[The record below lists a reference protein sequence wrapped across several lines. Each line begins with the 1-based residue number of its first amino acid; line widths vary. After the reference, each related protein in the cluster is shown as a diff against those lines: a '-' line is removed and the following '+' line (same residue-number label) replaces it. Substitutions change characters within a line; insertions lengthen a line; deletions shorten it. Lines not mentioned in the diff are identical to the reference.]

1 MKYAIDLHIHSA
13 LSPCADDDM
22 TPNNIVNMAILKG
35 LDIIAIT
42 DHNSCDNIEAIMEVG
57 ERQYTHNTRYGGTI
71 KGRVH
76 LLCYFTELDNILKFD
91 AVIRAKLPKIS
102 NSPHIFG
109 NQYIMDSLDN
119 IVGIREELLLTSV
132 DMTVDEVAN
141 KVREL
146 GGVVIPAHV
155 DRMSYSILSQ
165 LGFIPPELE
174 FPTLEVST
182 VSSVDELNLKE
193 YDYILSSDAHSL
205 GNIMEREMFVE
216 LQYPTVSGLLSLFRK

>member
-57 ERQYTHNTRYGGTI
+57 GDNILIIPGMEVQS
-71 KGRVH
+71 KEEVH